1 MKEIQLGRN
10 EYWMAAIAVSPSY
23 MYSSGSIIAGFTQP
37 VPVVVAT
44 TSTLR
49 SKAPVRSS
57 SFSASSDSASIDGA
71 EFSPRTPGSAPSPAA
86 R

>member
-1 MKEIQLGRN
+1 MKEIQLGRK
-10 EYWMAAIAVSPSY
+10 EYWIAATAVSPPY

-49 SKAPVRSS
+49 VNAPIWSS
-57 SFSASSDSASIDGA
+57 SLTTRAASA
-71 EFSPRTPGSAPSPAA
+71 
-86 R
+86 